1 MTTPP
6 NAKSPLTDDRAEI
19 PEPLPDPPPDPDGM
33 QQEPHTT
40 EIRSILR
47 RRYAHR
53 PDVLVSGEG
62 YLCYDTH
69 DPADRVV
76 PDCVVAFDVD
86 AAAIFNRNGYVID
99 DIGKPPDLVLEV
111 ASRRTGVVDYT
122 RKREVYSR
130 FRVSEYWRFDP
141 TGGEYHDQPLAGDR
155 LVNGV
160 YQPIPLNYGTEGQIW
175 GRSQVLGLD
184 LCWED
189 GRLRWWDPAAQSYL
203 LTFDEERDVRIA
215 EAEARAAAEA
225 RADSAEA
232 RVRDLE
238 AELERRG
245 GG

>member
-111 ASRRTGVVDYT
+111 ASRRTGVFDYT

-160 YQPIPLNYGTEGQIW
+160 YQPMPLNYEPGGLIW
-175 GRSQVLGLD
+175 GHSSILGLA
-184 LCWED
+184 LCWD
-189 GRLRWWDPAAQSYL
+189 SGRLRFYDPEAGEYLRTLAESEARAEAEQSARQAAEVSA
-203 LTFDEERDVRIA
+203 A
-215 EAEARAAAEA
+215 EAEA
-225 RADSAEA
+225 
-232 RVRDLE
+232 
-238 AELERRG
+238 ELRQLREQLRRG
-245 GG
+245 SE